1 MASSRREAAA
11 APRAHGWIARAWK
24 WGAGSLSAG
33 AALVSIISS
42 VRDAAGAGQVRWIGI
57 APATDTAWAIGD
69 TIQLATTVTDAH
81 GGVLPGVAVGWT
93 STDSSV
99 ASVDSAGTAVARA
112 AGAATVVAAAGGRI
126 AQSRIV
132 VRQRPAAIRLLGD
145 TLLRLPEG
153 GSMQLAARVVDAR
166 GHPVPGQLPAWH
178 SADPATASVDSAAR
192 VTAEIAGR
200 VLLTAASGTVT
211 AELPLEVYPLP
222 ATITLLAGDGQH
234 ASAGR
239 PLPGPVKAQVVSRSG
254 RPMPGVAVRF
264 LSGDES
270 GHPERETDTSD
281 ADGIVRAGWT
291 LGTRPGRQRLAL
303 STDGESPITTIVV
316 AEADPVPENTRV
328 TALGNGLSATAGSA
342 LPAVA
347 VRIADSLGTPLSDV
361 PVTWVTAG
369 GTIVAEGAR
378 TDSAGEAHA
387 RWTLGPRAGVQQ
399 AYVQVGTSRVGPR
412 PMLTAM
418 ALPGVAA
425 SLARIGTGVLRGQV
439 GRPLAKPV
447 DLRVSDRAG
456 NPVPGITVTLRA
468 ESGAVGARAPVTD
481 SLGRIAVAWTLGPT
495 AGVQRLSAT
504 VTGVERPVEL
514 TADAR
519 PGAAAKAVLEGLPS
533 SGTAGRALP
542 RPIVVAVADSFGN
555 GVPGALVAFTAR
567 AGRVVPARARTDD
580 AGRAAVRW
588 TLGNTP
594 GEQRLE
600 VSVSGGG
607 GRTAAKVRA
616 VSAGKLK
623 PPRPSP

>member
-1 MASSRREAAA
+1 VASSRREAAT
-11 APRAHGWIARAWK
+11 APRAHGWIVRAWK

-42 VRDAAGAGQVRWIGI
+42 VRAAAGAGQVRWIGI
-57 APATDTAWAIGD
+57 APAGDTAWAIGD
-69 TIQLATTVTDAH
+69 TIQLAITVTDAH

-178 SADPATASVDSAAR
+178 SADPAM
-192 VTAEIAGR
+192 
-200 VLLTAASGTVT
+200 
-211 AELPLEVYPLP
+211 
-222 ATITLLAGDGQH
+222 AGDGQH

-254 RPMPGVAVRF
+254 RPMPGVTVRF

-281 ADGIVRAGWT
+281 VDGIVRAGWT

-303 STDGESPITTIVV
+303 STDDESPITTIVV

-418 ALPGVAA
+418 ALPGAAA

-481 SLGRIAVAWTLGPT
+481 SLGRIAIAWTLGPT
-495 AGVQRLSAT
+495 AGVQRLSAA
-504 VTGVERPVEL
+504 VGGVEHPVEL

-519 PGAAAKAVLEGLPS
+519 SGAAAKAVLEGLPS

-555 GVPGALVAFTAR
+555 GVPGALLAFTAR

-607 GRTAAKVRA
+607 GRTVAKVRA

>member
-1 MASSRREAAA
+1 VPSES
-11 APRAHGWIARAWK
+11 
-24 WGAGSLSAG
+24 
-33 AALVSIISS
+33 
-42 VRDAAGAGQVRWIGI
+42 
-57 APATDTAWAIGD
+57 
-69 TIQLATTVTDAH
+69 
-81 GGVLPGVAVGWT
+81 
-93 STDSSV
+93 
-99 ASVDSAGTAVARA
+99 
-112 AGAATVVAAAGGRI
+112 
-126 AQSRIV
+126 
-132 VRQRPAAIRLLGD
+132 AIR
-145 TLLRLPEG
+145 T
-153 GSMQLAARVVDAR
+153 
-166 GHPVPGQLPAWH
+166 
-178 SADPATASVDSAAR
+178 
-192 VTAEIAGR
+192 
-200 VLLTAASGTVT
+200 
-211 AELPLEVYPLP
+211 
-222 ATITLLAGDGQH
+222 
-234 ASAGR
+234 
-239 PLPGPVKAQVVSRSG
+239 
-254 RPMPGVAVRF
+254 
-264 LSGDES
+264 
-270 GHPERETDTSD
+270 
-281 ADGIVRAGWT
+281 
-291 LGTRPGRQRLAL
+291 
-303 STDGESPITTIVV
+303 
-316 AEADPVPENTRV
+316 
-328 TALGNGLSATAGSA
+328 ATAGSA

-387 RWTLGPRAGVQQ
+387 RWTLGPKAGVQQ

-412 PMLTAM
+412 SMLTAM
-418 ALPGVAA
+418 ALPGPAA

-439 GRPLAKPV
+439 GRPLAKPA

-468 ESGAVGARAPVTD
+468 ESGTVGARAPVTD

-519 PGAAAKAVLEGLPS
+519 QGAAAKVVVEGVPS

-600 VSVSGGG
+600 VLVNGGG
-607 GRTAAKVRA
+607 GRSVGKVRA
-616 VSAGKLK
+616 VAAGKLK

>member
-1 MASSRREAAA
+1 VASARREAAA
-11 APRAHGWIARAWK
+11 APPAHGWIAGAWK

-57 APATDTAWAIGD
+57 APAADTAWAIGD
-69 TIQLATTVTDAH
+69 TIQLATTLTDAH

-93 STDSSV
+93 STDSAV
-99 ASVDSAGTAVARA
+99 ASVDSAGTVVARA

-132 VRQRPAAIRLLGD
+132 VRQRPAAIRVLGD

-166 GHPVPGQLPAWH
+166 RHAVPGQTITWR
-178 SADPATASVDSAAR
+178 STDPPTASVDSAAR
-192 VTAEIAGR
+192 VTAAMAGR
-200 VLLTAASGTVT
+200 VLLSATSGDVT

-234 ASAGR
+234 ASTGR

-254 RPMPGVAVRF
+254 RPMPGVTVRF
-264 LSGDES
+264 LLGDES
-270 GHPERETDTSD
+270 GHLEQETDTSD

-303 STDGESPITTIVV
+303 STDGEPPITTIVV

-328 TALGNGLSATAGSA
+328 TALGDGLSGAAGSA
-342 LPAVA
+342 LAPVA
-347 VRIADSLGTPLSDV
+347 VRIADSLGTPMADV

-369 GTIVAEGAR
+369 GTIVADGAR
-378 TDSAGEAHA
+378 TDSLGEARA

-399 AYVQVGTSRVGPR
+399 AYVQVGASRAGSR
-412 PMLTAM
+412 PVLTAV
-418 ALPGVAA
+418 ALPGPAA
-425 SLARIGTGVLRGQV
+425 SLARISAGVLRGQV
-439 GRPLAKPV
+439 GRPLARPAE
-447 DLRVSDRAG
+447 LRVSDRAG
-456 NPVPGITVTLRA
+456 NPVPGIVVTLRA
-468 ESGAVGARAPVTD
+468 ESGAVGVRAPVTD
-481 SLGRIAVAWTLGPT
+481 SLGRIGVAWTLGPT
-495 AGVQRLSAT
+495 AGVQRLSAS
-504 VTGVERPVEL
+504 VAGVERSLEL
-514 TADAR
+514 TVDAR
-519 PGAAAKAVLEGLPS
+519 PRAAAKAVLEGVPA

-555 GVPGALVAFTAR
+555 GVAGALVAFTAR
-567 AGRVVPARARTDD
+567 AGRVAPARARTDPE
-580 AGRAAVRW
+580 GRAAVRW

-600 VSVSGGG
+600 VSVNGGG
-607 GRTAAKVRA
+607 GRTVAKVRA

>member
-11 APRAHGWIARAWK
+11 APRAHGWIAGAWK

-42 VRDAAGAGQVRWIGI
+42 VRDATGAGRVRWIGI
-57 APATDTAWAIGD
+57 APAADTAWAIGD
-69 TIQLATTVTDAH
+69 TIQLATTLTDAH
-81 GGVLPGVAVGWT
+81 GGVLPGVVVGWT

-132 VRQRPAAIRLLGD
+132 VRQRPAAIRFPGD

-153 GSMQLAARVVDAR
+153 GSIQLAARVVDAR
-166 GHPVPGQLPAWH
+166 RHPVPGQPITWR
-178 SADPATASVDSAAR
+178 STDPATASVDSAAR
-192 VTAEIAGR
+192 VTAAMAGR
-200 VLLTAASGTVT
+200 VLLTAASGPLT

-234 ASAGR
+234 ASVGR

-254 RPMPGVAVRF
+254 RPMPGVTVRF

-270 GHPERETDTSD
+270 GRLEQETDTSD

-303 STDGESPITTIVV
+303 STDGEPPITTIVT
-316 AEADPVPENTRV
+316 AEADPVPGNTRV
-328 TALGNGLSATAGSA
+328 TILGNGLAGVAGSA
-342 LPAVA
+342 LPPVA
-347 VRIADSLGTPLSDV
+347 VRIADSLDTPLADV

-378 TDSAGEAHA
+378 TDSAGEARA

-399 AYVQVGTSRVGPR
+399 AYVELGTSRAGLR
-412 PMLTAM
+412 PMLTAL
-418 ALPGVAA
+418 ALPGPAA
-425 SLARIGTGVLRGQV
+425 SLARIGAGVLRGEV
-439 GRPLAKPV
+439 GRPLARPAE
-447 DLRVSDRAG
+447 LRVTDRAG

-468 ESGAVGARAPVTD
+468 EGGAVGVRAPVTD
-481 SLGRIAVAWTLGPT
+481 SLGRVAIAWTLGPT
-495 AGVQRLSAT
+495 VGVQRLGASVA
-504 VTGVERPVEL
+504 GIDRPVEL
-514 TADAR
+514 TVDAQA
-519 PGAAAKAVLEGLPS
+519 GAAAKVVLEGVPS
-533 SGTAGRALP
+533 SGTAGRTLS

-555 GVPGALVAFTAR
+555 GVAGALVTFTAR
-567 AGRVVPARARTDD
+567 AGKVAPARARTDEG
-580 AGRAAVRW
+580 GRAAVRW
-588 TLGNTP
+588 TLGSRP
-594 GEQRLE
+594 GEQRLD
-600 VSVSGGG
+600 VSVTGGG
-607 GRTAAKVRA
+607 GRTVAQVRA